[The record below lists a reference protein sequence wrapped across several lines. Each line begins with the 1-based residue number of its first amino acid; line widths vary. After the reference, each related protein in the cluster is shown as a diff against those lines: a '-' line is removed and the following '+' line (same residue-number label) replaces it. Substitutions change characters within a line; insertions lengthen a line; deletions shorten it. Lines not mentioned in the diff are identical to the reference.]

1 MHITTVISILLLQF
15 GASACNGTVVDY
27 AQCDVHTA
35 PAPPNLTYLL
45 TVSATELP
53 VINIGDGGHGT
64 RIFIPIT
71 GGNFSGP
78 SIQGPFFTFVVHA
91 TLFEFPRKCYF
102 VLTLHII
109 GTVAGV
115 GGDWGIYDT
124 TQTVFSPDAKIVLI
138 TDDGANILMSGRGRS
153 PWIAYD
159 FETGSEKYAWMNS
172 VVGIGRIQVGDNN
185 LTTDVFQV
193 REELSP
199 RTISVI

>member
-78 SIQGPFFTFVVHA
+78 SIQG
-91 TLFEFPRKCYF
+91 
-102 VLTLHII
+102 
-109 GTVAGV
+109 TVAGV

-124 TQTVFSPDAKIVLI
+124 TQTVFSPDAKIVLT

-185 LTTDVFQV
+185 LTTDVFQIV
-193 REELSP
+193 P
-199 RTISVI
+199 